1 MVVFSANYQ
10 TQPWIRRRDSQIL
23 KIPARFP
30 PFGHTKK
37 SLGMQEFW
45 ILLRKEVIQPQIP
58 LRLPCYDLMLIAGSR
73 LVRLAAGFSEP
84 QLFPFD
90 GRCVQDPRT
99 YSRPYS

>member
-1 MVVFSANYQ
+1 MAVFKANYQ
-10 TQPWIRRRDSQIL
+10 TQPWIRREGQIL
-23 KIPARFP
+23 RIPACFP
-30 PFGHTKK
+30 PFGHPEK
-37 SLGMQEFW
+37 SVGMPESW

-73 LVRLAAGFSEP
+73 LVRLTAGFSEP
-84 QLFPFD
+84 QLFPSD